1 MSRNP
6 LARFAARAARLLIA
20 MLLVGLSM
28 PAAPSLLEAKPRT
41 ARRGQGQAR
50 LIIITNFDGTEIE
63 IGKLS
68 YPYEYIFANQQGMI
82 VPANVTFRLVVST
95 SPEKRRTFNLNLNE
109 GETRVLVVDLENMGA
124 VAAAPPKPQEKAP
137 EVEQPA
143 AEGSAETLTG
153 YLGVASTPRGTVV
166 IDGAPSE
173 HKTPA
178 RRIELPA
185 GQHTVQVQFDD
196 GAMSETKNVL
206 IRSGINTSVYF
217 RPPTGG
223 TGEASD
229 RAPSMATPSIA
240 PAPAVPK

>member
-6 LARFAARAARLLIA
+6 LARLAARAARLSLA
-20 MLLVGLSM
+20 LLLVSLSV
-28 PAAPSLLEAKPRT
+28 PVAPSPLEAKPRA

-50 LIIITNFDGTEIE
+50 LIIITNFDATEIE
-63 IGKLS
+63 IGKTS
-68 YPYEYIFANQQGMI
+68 YPYEYIYGDQQGMI
-82 VPANVTFRLVVST
+82 VPSNVTFRLVVST
-95 SPEKRRTFNLNLNE
+95 SPEKRRTFNLNLDE

-124 VAAAPPKPQEKAP
+124 VAAAPPKPQAKAEAAEAP
-137 EVEQPA
+137 PA
-143 AEGSAETLTG
+143 AEGSAEALTG
-153 YLGVASTPRGTVV
+153 FLGVASTPRGTVV
-166 IDGAPSE
+166 VDGGPTE
-173 HKTPA
+173 NKTPA

-229 RAPSMATPSIA
+229 RSPSMATPSIA
-240 PAPAVPK
+240 PAPPK

>member
-1 MSRNP
+1 
-6 LARFAARAARLLIA
+6 
-20 MLLVGLSM
+20 
-28 PAAPSLLEAKPRT
+28 
-41 ARRGQGQAR
+41 
-50 LIIITNFDGTEIE
+50 
-63 IGKLS
+63 
-68 YPYEYIFANQQGMI
+68 MI
-82 VPANVTFRLVVST
+82 VPSNVTFRLVVST

-124 VAAAPPKPQEKAP
+124 VAAAPPKPQAKTETA
-137 EVEQPA
+137 EAAPA

-153 YLGVASTPRGTVV
+153 FLGVASTPRGTVV
-166 IDGAPSE
+166 VDGAPTE

-217 RPPTGG
+217 RPPTAG

-240 PAPAVPK
+240 PVPPK